1 MAGAT
6 VHILGTGGSSS
17 HAKKPKFYD
26 MTISARHNA
35 KWRCLNC
42 GTIFTKI
49 VDECQFCN
57 SKELEKIPM
66 RPDRKAP
73 PVQNLHII
81 TNVEEL
87 DKIIRIVEL
96 THRQERILK
105 WYMKEKTYFEISEKV
120 KCSKAVVAKE
130 IGFLRKA
137 GLI

>member
-1 MAGAT
+1 
-6 VHILGTGGSSS
+6 
-17 HAKKPKFYD
+17 
-26 MTISARHNA
+26 
-35 KWRCLNC
+35 
-42 GTIFTKI
+42 
-49 VDECQFCN
+49 
-57 SKELEKIPM
+57 M